1 MASQTLFWVPGG
13 RAKFQAPPPLL
24 DWKVVQQ
31 KMPWN
36 IVLLLGGG
44 FALAKGSEVAF
55 LGSPGI
61 CVFLG
66 GFFSISRSVLSQD
79 TRGHTG
85 SIRCCFPQLHPW
97 SPGIRINPYCSRSNG
112 MAPPLRAA
120 QLTVFLEKG
129 LIKELPRHIKGSF
142 K

>member
-66 GFFSISRSVLSQD
+66 GFFSISLSVLSQD

-85 SIRCCFPQLHPW
+85 SIRCCFPQLLAVGASLESWYQDKSLLFPEQW
-97 SPGIRINPYCSRSNG
+97 DGTATQGSTINCVSG
-112 MAPPLRAA
+112 
-120 QLTVFLEKG
+120 KG
-129 LIKELPRHIKGSF
+129 AD
-142 K
+142 